1 MTSLW
6 LLQVNFVGSLEWIHQ
21 LSGALPVIRNVFT
34 DNFFYNLYKILSA
47 LQDWQNFAKI
57 ATFAKFAVFS
67 NLPTFRGRSTWVNL
81 FALIISPT
89 TFAIGKILLKSP
101 LSKNSPFS
109 PTLWGPFNWLYL
121 FPLIISSTTL
131 AKFRQ
136 NRDFVNFAVF
146 ANFANI
152 SDPSSWVNLFAL
164 IISSTNL
171 AKFWQNRHFYQIRRF
186 RQIRQHFG
194 ALLAGL
200 IY

>member
-131 AKFRQ
+131 AKFC
-136 NRDFVNFAVF
+136 
-146 ANFANI
+146 
-152 SDPSSWVNLFAL
+152 
-164 IISSTNL
+164 
-171 AKFWQNRHFYQIRRF
+171 QNRHFRHCLHLWTY
-186 RQIRQHFG
+186 
-194 ALLAGL
+194 L
-200 IY
+200 IWSGPLSNRPICPGSGGGRGGGILTD